1 VPAVRQNLAE
11 ALVGVGASRYPDRV
25 ALREPTR
32 AWTYGELHTSV
43 TKVGGALKAL
53 GIRPGDRVAVL
64 MRDGLEAAASL
75 LGAIHVG
82 AIAVPLSE
90 LWRPNDIRALVRDS
104 GAVVAIVHASLEP
117 FLDEVRGEMASL
129 REVVV
134 LGRARG
140 RERDFQDLVASA
152 QPASPADSQAGDLAL
167 LLYSS
172 GDIREGPC
180 GVPHTHAAPL
190 LSFQHYAQGVLGIT
204 EDDRI
209 FSAVKLATAYGLSS
223 GLVYPLAAGGEAL
236 LLPEQPRSRPVFDM
250 LDTKR
255 ATVLFATPSLY
266 GQLLVD
272 AESENLAISLPALR
286 ACVAGGEALSAGLHA
301 RLKSRLGMDVLCGYN
316 LTEGFNFVLSNR
328 PGAVRAGS
336 SGAVIPGFAARVV
349 GEDGDP
355 LGANE
360 IGTLEFRGPSVAREY
375 WDHPQET
382 SHTFR
387 GDWVR
392 SGDRYLCDEDG
403 YFFHCGR
410 ADDRFKV
417 GGKWVAPLEVEATLL
432 SHEAVWECAV
442 VGVEDENDLIKP
454 LAFVVPNVGH
464 APGSALETELIAHVK
479 REIAPYKYPR
489 WIEFVDALPRGP
501 HGKLLRYKLSPKVRR
516 RRDA

>member
-1 VPAVRQNLAE
+1 MSVSRQNLAE
-11 ALVGVGASRYPDRV
+11 ALVGAGATRYPDRV

-32 AWTYGELHTSV
+32 TWTYGELASFV
-43 TKVGGALKAL
+43 AKVGGALRSL
-53 GIRPGDRVAVL
+53 GVKPGDRVAVL
-64 MRDGLEAAASL
+64 MRDGLEAAASI
-75 LGAIHVG
+75 LGAIHMG
-82 AIAVPLSE
+82 AMAVPLSE
-90 LWRPNDIRALVRDS
+90 LWRPNDIRGLVRDS

-117 FLDEVRGEMASL
+117 FLDEVRGEMTCL

-134 LGRARG
+134 LGRAKG

-152 QPASPADSQAGDLAL
+152 APAPPADTHETDLAL

-190 LSFQHYAQGVLGIT
+190 LSFRHYGQGVLGLSG
-204 EDDRI
+204 DDRI
-209 FSAVKLATAYGLSS
+209 FSAVKLATAYGLSA

-250 LDTKR
+250 LDAKS

-272 AESENLAISLPALR
+272 AESEGLSVSLPALR
-286 ACVAGGEALSAGLHA
+286 ACVAGGESLSAGLHA
-301 RLKSRLGMDVLCGYN
+301 RLKGRLGLDVLCGYN

-328 PGAVRAGS
+328 PLAVRAGS
-336 SGAVIPGFAARVV
+336 SGVVVPGFQARVV
-349 GEDGDP
+349 GEDGQV

-360 IGTLEFRGPSVAREY
+360 IGTLEFSGPSVAREF
-375 WDHPQET
+375 WKRPEA
-382 SHTFR
+382 SRHTFR

-410 ADDRFKV
+410 VDDRFKV
-417 GGKWVAPLEVEATLL
+417 GGKWVSPLEVEATLL

-464 APGSALETELIAHVK
+464 APGSALETELISHVK

-489 WIEFVDALPRGP
+489 WIEFVEELPRGP
-501 HGKLLRYKLSPKVRR
+501 HGKLLRYKLTPKRKR
-516 RRDA
+516 GA